1 MEKYTQDMTPKLLFH
16 RIWKRS
22 LLIIF
27 FFNFL
32 GTHDLGMEKSVAYGS
47 SRVRLKLRARLRSLH
62 STLEIC
68 KSANKIWLHYIW
80 HDFFF
85 LNIALRS
92 IYFQFTQRILKR
104 SCKTFYKGSILYF
117 ISSTHMEVLH
127 LIVCLNGTFIWRK
140 LFSRLFLT
148 PKIWCCHITK
158 QTKKFLHCFWNFSP
172 LFSGSSATSV
182 QPSVDPCKG
191 F

>member
-68 KSANKIWLHYIW
+68 KSANKIWLHYIYLTW
-80 HDFFF
+80 IFFKI
-85 LNIALRS
+85 LLLEV
-92 IYFQFTQRILKR
+92 FTSN
-104 SCKTFYKGSILYF
+104 SCKEFWKDLVKHF
-117 ISSTHMEVLH
+117 IRPQSFTSFKQH
-127 LIVCLNGTFIWRK
+127 LRQHI
-140 LFSRLFLT
+140 
-148 PKIWCCHITK
+148 PKFCI
-158 QTKKFLHCFWNFSP
+158 
-172 LFSGSSATSV
+172 
-182 QPSVDPCKG
+182 
-191 F
+191 